1 MILVNI
7 VLTVYI
13 SHVVLSVAAYTRA
26 RQSVVSVDE
35 GSSVNIT
42 CNSVGIPAPTI
53 TWWMNDQLV
62 PLTPIESIT
71 DPTERGFSSFLQDI
85 MLGSINSTIEI
96 VDAQYPENN
105 GTYICIGT
113 NEINSSSDSSISVQ
127 VVGMY
132 GQHAECVK
140 CWSHINALSIY

>member
-1 MILVNI
+1 MLVRINY
-7 VLTVYI
+7 LM
-13 SHVVLSVAAYTRA
+13 LLFSVAAHTRA
-26 RQSVVSVDE
+26 TYTDVSVDE

-62 PLTPIESIT
+62 PLTPIESIM
-71 DPTERGFSSFLQDI
+71 DPADRGYESFLQDI
-85 MLGSINSTIEI
+85 MLGSVNSTIEI
-96 VDAQYPENN
+96 VDAQYPANN

-113 NEINSSSDSSISVQ
+113 NEMNSSSNSNISVQ

-132 GQHAECVK
+132 LVSMFSHKLMDCMHAECV
-140 CWSHINALSIY
+140 